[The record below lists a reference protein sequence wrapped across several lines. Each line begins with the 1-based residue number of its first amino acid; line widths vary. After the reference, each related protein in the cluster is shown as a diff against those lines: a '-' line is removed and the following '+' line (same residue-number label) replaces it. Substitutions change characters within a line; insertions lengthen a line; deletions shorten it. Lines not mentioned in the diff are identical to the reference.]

1 MADLPPWLF
10 QPRISVITPSY
21 NQGAFLEATIRS
33 VLGQGYPDLE
43 YIIVDGASTDNSV
56 EIIRKYEDR
65 LAWWVSEP
73 DHGQAEAINKGFAH
87 ATGEIIG
94 WLNSD
99 DIYLPRAFE
108 QAVTGFHKV
117 PAAGIVFGDVLAID
131 AEGRSINTMRY
142 GDWGLED
149 LMCFSIIGQPG
160 VFMRHN
166 YLEQA
171 REKGFYL
178 DTHYHYMLD
187 HQLWLRI
194 AMLAPM
200 VHIPELIAAGRF
212 HADAKNIAQA
222 AHFGQEAYSVLAWMK
237 TQPGLA
243 EKFEKLSP
251 RIWAGA
257 HRYNGRYLLDG
268 NQPGPAL
275 QSYWKSL
282 RADPSTAIVEWH
294 RMVYAVLCLLGF
306 RRVKRVYMQLRQ
318 LIHQRREPE
327 LYN

>member
-1 MADLPPWLF
+1 MSDL
-10 QPRISVITPSY
+10 PRISVITPSY
-21 NQGAFLEATIRS
+21 NQGIFLEATIRS
-33 VLGQGYPDLE
+33 VLDQGYPDLE

-56 EIIRKYEDR
+56 EIIKKYENK

-73 DHGQAEAINKGFAH
+73 DRGQAEAINKGFAR

-99 DIYLPRAFE
+99 DIYLPGAIK
-108 QAVTGFHKV
+108 QVVAGFHKA
-117 PAAGIVFGDVLAID
+117 PEAGIVFGDVLAID
-131 AEGRSINTMRY
+131 AKGHSINTMRY

-160 VFMRHN
+160 VFMRHSQ
-166 YLEQA
+166 LEQA
-171 REKGFYL
+171 RESGYYL

-187 HQLWLRI
+187 HHLWLRI

-222 AHFGQEAYSVLAWMK
+222 ARFGQEAYSVLAWMK

-251 RIWAGA
+251 QIWAGA

-282 RADPSTAIVEWH
+282 KADPRTAVVEWH
-294 RMVYAVLCLLGF
+294 RMVYAVLCLLGLG
-306 RRVKRVYMQLRQ
+306 KLKSVYIRLRHF
-318 LIHQRREPE
+318 LNRKKEPE
-327 LYN
+327 IYD